1 MRRQGTPQI
10 SAGSAALFGGG
21 GRSAA
26 HMAAWAERKR
36 RHHAETRKP
45 AEVRARACVLLRI
58 LVRTCVHKR
67 VRAEQRTL

>member
-21 GRSAA
+21 GRSAV
-26 HMAAWAERKR
+26 HKAAWAERKR
-36 RHHAETRKP
+36 RHHEETRRR
-45 AEVRARACVLLRI
+45 AEVRVRAWVLVRVP
-58 LVRTCVHKR
+58 VRTCVHKR